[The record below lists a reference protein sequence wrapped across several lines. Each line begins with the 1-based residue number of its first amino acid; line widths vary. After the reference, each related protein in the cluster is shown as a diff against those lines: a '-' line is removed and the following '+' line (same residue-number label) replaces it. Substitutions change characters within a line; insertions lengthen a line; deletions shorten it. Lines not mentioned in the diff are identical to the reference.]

1 VGQTDP
7 CCDAEPGFG
16 RHPGTDN
23 HGNLTSGRAFCTQ
36 LSYLIARAVDVRLGH
51 TRAARQS
58 GSAANQAV
66 KLETVSDTNEK
77 GSQVQKLTH
86 RQEMVLQYIQSSIT
100 ERGYPPT
107 LREIGNFMGIR
118 STNGV
123 NDHLRA
129 LERKGYL
136 TREDMKSRA
145 LRPTVFD
152 VKSSNPNGAG
162 YAGVPGGA
170 GVHGVNGVN
179 GLGDAGFAN
188 GNGLGVAPGRNG
200 MNGHGVSAQDDSFVE
215 IPILGRV
222 AAGQLTEA
230 IQSPE
235 DTVRI
240 DRMLLGG
247 VTMDVFGLRV
257 RGESMV
263 NAGIRDG
270 DYVFVRKQLDARR
283 GEIIVALV
291 GEEATCKYY
300 YPEQDRIRLVPA
312 NERMTD
318 IVINRDDWRST
329 QILGVVVG
337 LYRKLN

>member
-1 VGQTDP
+1 
-7 CCDAEPGFG
+7 
-16 RHPGTDN
+16 
-23 HGNLTSGRAFCTQ
+23 
-36 LSYLIARAVDVRLGH
+36 
-51 TRAARQS
+51 
-58 GSAANQAV
+58 
-66 KLETVSDTNEK
+66 
-77 GSQVQKLTH
+77 
-86 RQEMVLQYIQSSIT
+86 MVLQYIQSSIT

-152 VKSSNPNGAG
+152 IKPNGSGPNGPNGGNGFAG
-162 YAGVPGGA
+162 KSGTNGAIGIGEASFAGHPGGA
-170 GVHGVNGVN
+170 P
-179 GLGDAGFAN
+179 
-188 GNGLGVAPGRNG
+188 AP
-200 MNGHGVSAQDDSFVE
+200 VSSLDDSFIE

-240 DRMLLGG
+240 DRMLVGG
-247 VTMDVFGLRV
+247 ASRDVFGLRV

-300 YPEQDRIRLVPA
+300 YPESDRIRLVPA
-312 NERMTD
+312 NERMDD
-318 IVINRDDWRST
+318 IVISRDDWRST

-337 LYRKLN
+337 LYRRLN

>member
-1 VGQTDP
+1 
-7 CCDAEPGFG
+7 
-16 RHPGTDN
+16 
-23 HGNLTSGRAFCTQ
+23 
-36 LSYLIARAVDVRLGH
+36 
-51 TRAARQS
+51 
-58 GSAANQAV
+58 
-66 KLETVSDTNEK
+66 
-77 GSQVQKLTH
+77 
-86 RQEMVLQYIQSSIT
+86 MVLQYIQSSIT

-145 LRPTVFD
+145 LRPTAL
-152 VKSSNPNGAG
+152 NGTDAHTNG
-162 YAGVPGGA
+162 
-170 GVHGVNGVN
+170 HGK
-179 GLGDAGFAN
+179 N
-188 GNGLGVAPGRNG
+188 GNGHG
-200 MNGHGVSAQDDSFVE
+200 NGHMVDPATFLE

-230 IQSPE
+230 IESSE

-240 DRMLLGG
+240 DRMLVGG
-247 VTMDVFGLRV
+247 SNGKDVFGLRV

-263 NAGIRDG
+263 DAGIRDG
-270 DYVFVRKQLDARR
+270 DYVFVRKQLEARK

-300 YPEQDRIRLVPA
+300 YPESDRIRLVPA

-318 IVINRDDWRST
+318 IVIDRDDWRST

>member
-1 VGQTDP
+1 M
-7 CCDAEPGFG
+7 
-16 RHPGTDN
+16 
-23 HGNLTSGRAFCTQ
+23 
-36 LSYLIARAVDVRLGH
+36 
-51 TRAARQS
+51 
-58 GSAANQAV
+58 
-66 KLETVSDTNEK
+66 

-145 LRPTVFD
+145 LRPTVLDF
-152 VKSSNPNGAG
+152 KSRSSDGST
-162 YAGVPGGA
+162 
-170 GVHGVNGVN
+170 
-179 GLGDAGFAN
+179 
-188 GNGLGVAPGRNG
+188 
-200 MNGHGVSAQDDSFVE
+200 NGHGAANGSGNGAADGMGLGSNGIDDSFIE

-240 DRMLLGG
+240 DRMLVGG
-247 VTMDVFGLRV
+247 ASRDVFGLRV

-270 DYVFVRKQLDARR
+270 DYVFVRKQLDARK

-300 YPEQDRIRLVPA
+300 YPESDRIRLVPA

-318 IVINRDDWRST
+318 IVISRDDWRST

-337 LYRKLN
+337 LYRRLN